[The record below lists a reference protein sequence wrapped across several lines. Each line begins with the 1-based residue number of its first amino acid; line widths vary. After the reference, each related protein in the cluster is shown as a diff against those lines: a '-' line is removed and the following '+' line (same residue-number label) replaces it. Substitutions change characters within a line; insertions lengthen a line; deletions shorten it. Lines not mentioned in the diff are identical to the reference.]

1 MKAAVIN
8 KRREGADS
16 RNKTA
21 RVAGLVYLSLALTGP
36 FTLIYLP
43 RTLIVRGNAVATAN
57 NISAHESLFR
67 LGIVSELV
75 GAVIFIFVV
84 PALYRLLKEVNRNH
98 AALMVILGLVSVP
111 IGFLNAVNNAAALT
125 LLSGAD
131 YLSVFRTDQ
140 LHTLAMLF
148 ITLHGYGNI
157 VAQIFWGLW
166 LFPFGL
172 LVYRSRFLPRIL
184 GVWLIVNC
192 FGYLAISFTALLL
205 PDYRGVVSR
214 AAVPALL
221 GELAIVLWLLIMG
234 AKEEPLDD

>member
-1 MKAAVIN
+1 
-8 KRREGADS
+8 
-16 RNKTA
+16 
-21 RVAGLVYLSLALTGP
+21 
-36 FTLIYLP
+36 
-43 RTLIVRGNAVATAN
+43 VATPPRRPTTSSLTSGFFV
-57 NISAHESLFR
+57 SAF
-67 LGIVSELV
+67 VSELV
-75 GAVIFIFVV
+75 GAVIFIFVLL
-84 PALYRLLKEVNRNH
+84 ALYRLLKEVNRNH
-98 AALMVILGLVSVP
+98 AALMVILGLVPVP

-148 ITLHGYGNI
+148 ITLYGYGNI

-184 GVWLIVNC
+184 WLILNC
-192 FGYLAISFTALLL
+192 FAYLAISFTTLLL
-205 PDYRGVVSR
+205 ADYRGVVSR
-214 AAVPALL
+214 AVIPALL

-234 AKEEPLDD
+234 AKEQALND